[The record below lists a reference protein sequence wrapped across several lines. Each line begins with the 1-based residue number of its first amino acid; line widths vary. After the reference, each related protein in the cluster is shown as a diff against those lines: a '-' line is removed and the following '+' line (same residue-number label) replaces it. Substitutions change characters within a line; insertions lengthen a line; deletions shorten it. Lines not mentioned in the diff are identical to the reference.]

1 MRTLYILIIIF
12 SFLITISCQNKESD
26 QKLKNVG
33 ILLPETINDQSW
45 NTKGYES
52 LLGIQTEFGVDV
64 FYKEEVKSLNTIR
77 KTIIEFQQQDVN
89 LVFGHGNIY
98 AKYFVEIQNEY
109 PFIHFVTFNGD
120 AEGQS
125 FTSLHFKGRAM
136 GFFGGMIASGMSKTN
151 KVGIIAA
158 FPWQPEI
165 EGFESGV
172 KFQNNNVQ
180 VITSYTNDW
189 ANEQKALSILDEFL
203 NEGVDV
209 VYPAGDGYSV
219 AVIEKLKRKG
229 LYAVGFVTDQYN
241 LGKATVLTS
250 TVQHVD
256 QLYIL
261 AARQFNNNELSYGN
275 LYFDMQ
281 DDVISMGKY
290 SAEVPEQLKQ
300 SVQSA
305 IDYYVESGQLPNK
318 EEL

>member
-1 MRTLYILIIIF
+1 MRTIYILIIIF
-12 SFLITISCQNKESD
+12 SFLIISGCQNNESE

-45 NTKGYES
+45 NAKGYEG
-52 LLGIQTEFGVDV
+52 LLSIQSEFGVDV
-64 FYKEEVKSLNTIR
+64 FYKEEVKSLPAVR
-77 KTIIEFQQQDVN
+77 KAILEFQQQNVN

-98 AKYFVEIQNEY
+98 TAHFAEIQDDY
-109 PFIHFVTFNGD
+109 PSIHFVTFNGD
-120 AEGQS
+120 AEEQN
-125 FTSLHFKGRAM
+125 FTSLHFKSRAM
-136 GFFGGMIASGMSKTN
+136 GFFGGMIAGGMSKTN

-165 EGFESGV
+165 KGFESGV
-172 KFQNNNVQ
+172 TFQNTNVQ
-180 VITSYTNDW
+180 VLTSYTNDW
-189 ANEQKALSILDEFL
+189 ANEQKALSILDEL
-203 NEGVDV
+203 LKEGVDI

-229 LYAVGFVTDQYN
+229 LYAVGFVTDQYD

-250 TVQHVD
+250 TVQHID
-256 QLYIL
+256 DLYVL
-261 AARQFNNNELSYGN
+261 AAKKFNNNELSYGN

-290 SAEVPEQLKQ
+290 SSEVPERLK
-300 SVQSA
+300 STVQSA
-305 IDYYVESGQLPNK
+305 IEHYLESGQLPNK